1 MTMVSEKLTIDP
13 DFMAKQ
19 VPLLDVM
26 RKLQNLESAF
36 PKIKKME
43 SVVEKSSVNLAE
55 INMKMRTVVNLDHF
69 NEKFDELTLQLR
81 RQYQKDVEL
90 YEEKTKDFL
99 KAKLDVTEFN
109 KRMSSKVNTYDFDVS
124 LSFSCSATQQQSAGF
139 RKSDQTNSLDFD

>member
-1 MTMVSEKLTIDP
+1 MTLDP

-124 LSFSCSATQQQSAGF
+124 LFFSSSAT
-139 RKSDQTNSLDFD
+139 

>member
-1 MTMVSEKLTIDP
+1 MTSDP

-55 INMKMRTVVNLDHF
+55 INMKMRSVVNLEHF
-69 NEKFDELTLQLR
+69 NLKFDELNLQLR

-90 YEEKTKDFL
+90 Y
-99 KAKLDVTEFN
+99 
-109 KRMSSKVNTYDFDVS
+109 
-124 LSFSCSATQQQSAGF
+124 
-139 RKSDQTNSLDFD
+139 

>member
-1 MTMVSEKLTIDP
+1 MTMVSCKLTLDP

-124 LSFSCSATQQQSAGF
+124 LFFSSSAT
-139 RKSDQTNSLDFD
+139 